1 MIFFQYKYSMK
12 KAKKFR
18 VYVTYFPDGRYY
30 IGFSQKNEKQ
40 YEKYFGSSKE
50 VLDFDKTLLIKDT
63 IVIFDKKNEAKMQE
77 LLLQWENRFDP
88 NCINDMLNIR
98 LRSKFLEKFIPV
110 CWKPRDIRQMELNF
124 HS

>member
-1 MIFFQYKYSMK
+1 MIFFQYKYNMK

-50 VLDFDKTLLIKDT
+50 VLDFDETLLIKDT
-63 IVIFDKKNEAKMQE
+63 IAIFDKKNEAKMQE
-77 LLLQWENRFDP
+77 LLLQWDNRFDP

-98 LRSKFLEKFIPV
+98 LRSKFLENFIPV
-110 CWKPRDIRQMELNF
+110 CWYPRDIRQMELNF
-124 HS
+124 HN

>member
-1 MIFFQYKYSMK
+1 MK

-30 IGFSQKNEKQ
+30 IGFSQKNEKL
-40 YEKYFGSSKE
+40 YAKYFGSSKE
-50 VLDFDKTLLIKDT
+50 VLDFDKTLLVKDT
-63 IVIFDKKNEAKMQE
+63 IAIFNKKNEAKMQE
-77 LLLQWENRFDP
+77 LLLQWDNRFDP

-98 LRSKFLEKFIPV
+98 LRSKFLENFIPV

-124 HS
+124 HN

>member
-1 MIFFQYKYSMK
+1 MK

-30 IGFSQKNEKQ
+30 IGFSLKNEKQ
-40 YEKYFGSSKE
+40 YEKYYGSSKE
-50 VLDFDKTLLIKDT
+50 VLEFDKSLLQKDT

-98 LRSKFLEKFIPV
+98 LRSKYLKDFIPV
-110 CWKPRDIRQMELNF
+110 KWSPRDIRQMELGF
-124 HS
+124 HN